1 MSHIHFPLVGD
12 QTYGGRLRI
21 PPGASPELL
30 AMLRSFP
37 RQALHARRLE
47 LEHPDDNRPMRWE
60 APLPQDMID
69 LLALLRADGEL
80 EE

>member
-1 MSHIHFPLVGD
+1 
-12 QTYGGRLRI
+12 
-21 PPGASPELL
+21 
-30 AMLRSFP
+30 MLRNFP

-60 APLPQDMID
+60 APLPQDMVE
-69 LLALLRADGEL
+69 LLALLRADGEQ

>member
-1 MSHIHFPLVGD
+1 
-12 QTYGGRLRI
+12 
-21 PPGASPELL
+21 
-30 AMLRSFP
+30 MLREFP

-60 APLPQDMID
+60 APLPADMQA
-69 LLALLRADGEL
+69 LLALLRQDGEL